1 VDFHLLLSSVDAR
14 AAAADIGLL
23 LSTPT
28 DRPQP
33 EGHVLAGCDVE
44 GYLPRVVEMP
54 LHELKSLGGLDDVIL
69 RFLEGDRVPEEGV
82 SAFSNY
88 I

>member
-1 VDFHLLLSSVDAR
+1 
-14 AAAADIGLL
+14 
-23 LSTPT
+23 
-28 DRPQP
+28 
-33 EGHVLAGCDVE
+33 
-44 GYLPRVVEMP
+44 MP
-54 LHELKSLGGLDDVIL
+54 LRELNSLHSLYDDVIL

>member
-1 VDFHLLLSSVDAR
+1 MDAR
-14 AAAADIGLL
+14 AAAADTGLL

-33 EGHVLAGCDVE
+33 EGHILAGFDIE
-44 GYLPRVVEMP
+44 GYLPRVVDMP
-54 LHELKSLGGLDDVIL
+54 LRELNSLHSLYDDVIL
-69 RFLEGDRVPEEGV
+69 RFLDGDRVPEEGV